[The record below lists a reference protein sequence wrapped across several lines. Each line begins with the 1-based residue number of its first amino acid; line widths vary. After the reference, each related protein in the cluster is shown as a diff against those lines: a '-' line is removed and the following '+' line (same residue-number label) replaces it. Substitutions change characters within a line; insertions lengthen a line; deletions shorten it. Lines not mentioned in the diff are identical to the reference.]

1 MQVKNSPVKE
11 VNYKLQSAKMATM
24 P

>member
-11 VNYKLQSAKMATM
+11 VNYKLQSATMATM